1 MDDQGNWRE
10 YCISRNL
17 GRDMTFGLGP
27 NDKNVRCDRPGPERG
42 VGFGSWHTGTI
53 QFLKGDGAV
62 VDISVNI
69 DEQTRRR
76 LGHAQDGLP
85 VGDF

>member
-1 MDDQGNWRE
+1 MARE
-10 YCISRNL
+10 YNAARNL
-17 GRDMTFGLGP
+17 GRGMTFGLGAA
-27 NDKNVRCDRPGPERG
+27 DRNVRFDHATDAALRG
-42 VGFGSWHTGTI
+42 AGFGSWHTGTV

-76 LGHAQDGLP
+76 LGHAYDGLP
-85 VGDF
+85 VSY